1 MKYTPYSRCAGIGY
15 GPRESCVEPVPCAPS
30 ECKRRMAVSDVVRN
44 PHPGREAYRARLKE
58 ITRRLGPLVGGMHT
72 ASGTWSA
79 AQSAELARRLV
90 EVVTLLG
97 EVLADPDVGSL
108 P

>member
-1 MKYTPYSRCAGIGY
+1 M
-15 GPRESCVEPVPCAPS
+15 
-30 ECKRRMAVSDVVRN
+30 SDVVRN

-58 ITRRLGPLVGGMHT
+58 IARRLGPYVGAF
-72 ASGTWSA
+72 ASNGTWSA